1 MLSYIC
7 IVHEHSLNEYRRIL
21 HRFDNNIEESTSE
34 KFFVKNKNIEE
45 GGEYFEREV
54 LGLKMS
60 SNGFILTISNI
71 INAMQKDIWNMENIK
86 DFKEKF
92 NKEYTVEEVKNL
104 KDKNFIK
111 LLKLL
116 HIQPEELFTPLISIL
131 SIPYLS
137 TNEESGYVCGKSI
150 LSYNLKYKV

>member
-1 MLSYIC
+1 
-7 IVHEHSLNEYRRIL
+7 
-21 HRFDNNIEESTSE
+21 
-34 KFFVKNKNIEE
+34 
-45 GGEYFEREV
+45 
-54 LGLKMS
+54 MS

-92 NKEYTVEEVKNL
+92 NKEYTLEEVKNL

-116 HIQPEELFTPLISIL
+116 KN
-131 SIPYLS
+131 YLPH
-137 TNEESGYVCGKSI
+137 
-150 LSYNLKYKV
+150 

>member
-71 INAMQKDIWNMENIK
+71 INAMQKDMENIK

-116 HIQPEELFTPLISIL
+116 NIQPKELFTPLISIL
-131 SIPYLS
+131 SIPYHC
-137 TNEESGYVCGKSI
+137 TNEESRHVCGNSI
-150 LSYNLKYKV
+150 RSYNLKYKV

>member
-1 MLSYIC
+1 
-7 IVHEHSLNEYRRIL
+7 
-21 HRFDNNIEESTSE
+21 
-34 KFFVKNKNIEE
+34 
-45 GGEYFEREV
+45 
-54 LGLKMS
+54 MS

-137 TNEESGYVCGKSI
+137 TNEEYGYVCGNSI
-150 LSYNLKYKV
+150 RSYNLKYKV